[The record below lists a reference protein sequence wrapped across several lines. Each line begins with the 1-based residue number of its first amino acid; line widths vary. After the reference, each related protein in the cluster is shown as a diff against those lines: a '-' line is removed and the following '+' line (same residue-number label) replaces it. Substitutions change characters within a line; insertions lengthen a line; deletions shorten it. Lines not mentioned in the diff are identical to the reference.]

1 MKSRIFTWIAA
12 VTLFTALAM
21 PVRPQAQEQSAQEQ
35 PATQE
40 QKAEPARYIV
50 KDLGTLGGTSSIA
63 FGINNAGR
71 VGGGASL
78 EPNGPLHAFL
88 WYGGHMTDLS
98 TLGGPNS
105 EAA

>member
-35 PATQE
+35 
-40 QKAEPARYIV
+40 KAEPARYIV

-63 FGINNAGR
+63 FGINNAAR